1 VHTRHEARLAQATA
15 NQDVT
20 HRTLAEALA
29 ATRKAAEAQERI
41 TAELVEIR
49 NRVAAIEKLL
59 NEVV

>member
-1 VHTRHEARLAQATA
+1 
-15 NQDVT
+15 
-20 HRTLAEALA
+20 LA